1 MLTTNNMVQENAGG
15 NISNEKTVN
24 LLCKTVDNKLSF
36 EPYLNKMCK
45 KVSRILHA
53 LARISTHVSKKKLRM
68 IITAFITSQFSYN
81 VMLQGC

>member
-1 MLTTNNMVQENAGG
+1 MQ
-15 NISNEKTVN
+15 NI
-24 LLCKTVDNKLSF
+24 DNKLSF

-45 KVSRILHA
+45 KVSRIFHA
-53 LARISTHVSKKKLRM
+53 LVRISTHVSKKKLRM